1 MLVLTL
7 KVSCSRAIPC
17 SELEI
22 PCKTRIQATVL
33 NTGRTTI
40 TIEGFGIRYPRSSGL
55 KPSILVP
62 LSVALAPGEKASV
75 YLDFEHFRGVE
86 RHDII
91 FVQEAG
97 GKRHYPEAAPGGKIG
112 RLWWW
117 YRGKMKN

>member
-1 MLVLTL
+1 LTL

-33 NTGRTTI
+33 NTGRTTV

-97 GKRHYPEAAPGGKIG
+97 GKGTTRRQPPGEK
-112 RLWWW
+112 
-117 YRGKMKN
+117 